1 MSRYNKH
8 NKKDDTKLPWYEV
21 LIGFIVYLFLT
32 FKFQFMNRALS
43 RLSILYLEV
52 DELQEYV
59 LVNVLEKGTE
69 WLLTDEYAYTQGRID
84 EIDFEID
91 YIELLNS
98 NNIKNQVYATKDIG
112 NR

>member
-1 MSRYNKH
+1 
-8 NKKDDTKLPWYEV
+8 
-21 LIGFIVYLFLT
+21 
-32 FKFQFMNRALS
+32 MNRALS

-69 WLLTDEYAYTQGRID
+69 WLLTDEYTSIQEKID
-84 EIDFEID
+84 TIDFEID

-98 NNIKNQVYATKDIG
+98 NNIKN
-112 NR
+112 

>member
-1 MSRYNKH
+1 
-8 NKKDDTKLPWYEV
+8 
-21 LIGFIVYLFLT
+21 
-32 FKFQFMNRALS
+32 MNRALS

-69 WLLTDEYAYTQGRID
+69 WLLTDEYTSIQERID
-84 EIDFEID
+84 TIDFEID

-98 NNIKNQVYATKDIG
+98 NNIKN
-112 NR
+112 

>member
-1 MSRYNKH
+1 
-8 NKKDDTKLPWYEV
+8 
-21 LIGFIVYLFLT
+21 
-32 FKFQFMNRALS
+32 MNRALS

-69 WLLTDEYAYTQGRID
+69 WLLTDEYNNIQERID
-84 EIDFEID
+84 VIDFEID

-98 NNIKNQVYATKDIG
+98 NNIKN
-112 NR
+112 

>member
-1 MSRYNKH
+1 
-8 NKKDDTKLPWYEV
+8 
-21 LIGFIVYLFLT
+21 
-32 FKFQFMNRALS
+32 MNRALS

-69 WLLTDEYAYTQGRID
+69 WLLTDEYASIQEKID
-84 EIDFEID
+84 TIDFEID

-98 NNIKNQVYATKDIG
+98 NNIKN
-112 NR
+112 